1 MEYSQLKDT
10 LKSYMTEENIEIV
23 DKYYI
28 EATKIFE
35 NMTRLTKELYITH
48 PIRVAKILAD
58 LKMDAL
64 TIGCALIH
72 EGITL
77 EKITYEEIEEKFGE
91 ESAIIVNA
99 ISKLSHLKRTFKTND
114 TEKYRRIVVGLA
126 EDPISL
132 FIKLADRLDNL
143 KTIEVHDKEHIKEII
158 DETEKIFIPIAH
170 RLGIKTMKSELE
182 DLCLKNANPELYQNV
197 LDKINTDKE
206 SLEESLHK
214 MRDEIIKILNEHN
227 IKFEILYRVK
237 SVRGIYNKLKAGK
250 KWEQIYDLLGLRLLV
265 NKVEE
270 CYLIIGLIHGKYRP
284 IPKRFK
290 DYIANPKNNMYQ
302 SLHTTIFGV
311 DGRIFEIQIRTYEMN
326 EIAEHGVASHWSYKE
341 KTDGSK
347 VSELENTLATFRT
360 LIEVNDKEGN
370 TEFFKN
376 LSTNLQKEN
385 IYIFTPKGDII
396 ELPIESTP
404 IDFAYKINTEVGK
417 TCIGALVNGKL
428 VSLDYKL
435 QDGDIVDLKTQKG
448 KSPNKSW
455 LKFVKTDS
463 AKSRIKSYFYKKE
476 KEKTIET
483 GQYLLI
489 EEIKKQKLNEKEL
502 LSNDII
508 ETILKDLKLD
518 SIDELYIGISTL
530 KYTPNIIVNKLNDI
544 LNPKKDDT
552 IDKLLANT
560 DIIKNTE
567 NGKILI
573 AGYGDILTNL
583 ASCCN
588 PILGDEIV
596 GYITK
601 GNGVAIHRKDCK
613 NIDLNNERIINAEWN
628 ASVPDKFKA
637 LITINIDSSNDNLVS
652 VITLATKIDINITS
666 INNKG
671 TNKNEEIYELV
682 CKVKNLENLKKFMNE
697 LETLNFISKVSRW
710 QNESNITKK

>member
-1 MEYSQLKDT
+1 MEYSQLVEILRT
-10 LKSYMTEENIEIV
+10 YMTEENLELI
-23 DKYYI
+23 DKYYK
-28 EATKIFE
+28 EAEKIYE
-35 NMTRLTKELYITH
+35 GMTRLTGEAYIKH
-48 PIRVAKILAD
+48 AIRVAIILAN
-58 LKMDAL
+58 LKMDTT

-77 EKITYEEIEEKFGE
+77 EKVTYEEIEESFGTS
-91 ESAIIVNA
+91 SAIILNQ
-99 ISKLSHLKRTFKTND
+99 ISKLSHLKRTFKTDD
-114 TEKYRRIVVGLA
+114 TEKYRRIVVGLS
-126 EDPISL
+126 ENPISL

-143 KTIEVHDKEHIKEII
+143 RTIEQHDKEHALDII

-182 DLCLKNANPELYQNV
+182 DLCLKKANPELYQEV
-197 LDKINTDKE
+197 LDKINADNSALQE
-206 SLEESLHK
+206 SLLK
-214 MRDEIIKILNEHN
+214 MRDEIIELMNEHN

-265 NKVEE
+265 NKVED
-270 CYLIIGLIHGKYRP
+270 CYLCVGLIHSKYRP

-302 SLHTTIFGV
+302 SLHTTVFGV
-311 DGRIFEIQIRTYEMN
+311 DGRIFEVQIRTYEMN
-326 EIAEHGVASHWSYKE
+326 EVAEHGVASHWSYKE

-347 VSELENTLATFRT
+347 VSELENKLAAFRT
-360 LIEVNDKEGN
+360 LIEINDKEGN
-370 TEFFKN
+370 VDFFKN
-376 LSTNLQKEN
+376 LSSNLQKDE

-396 ELPIESTP
+396 ELPTDSTP
-404 IDFAYKINTEVGK
+404 IDFAYKIHSEVGN
-417 TCIGALVNGKL
+417 TCVGALVNGKL
-428 VSLDYKL
+428 VSLDYQLK
-435 QDGDIVDLKTQKG
+435 DGDIVDLKTQKG

-455 LKFVKTDS
+455 LKFVKTDG
-463 AKSRIKSYFYKKE
+463 AKSRIKAYFNKKD

-483 GQYLLI
+483 GKEILI
-489 EEIKKQKLNEKEL
+489 EEIKKQKMSEKDLLSSEIINELLNE
-502 LSNDII
+502 
-508 ETILKDLKLD
+508 LKLD
-518 SIDELYIGISTL
+518 NIEELYIGISTL
-530 KYTPNIIVNKLNDI
+530 KYTPNLIVNKLNDI

-560 DIIKNTE
+560 DIIKHTE

-601 GNGVAIHRKDCK
+601 GNGVAIHRKNCK
-613 NIDLNNERIINAEWN
+613 NIDLESERIIEAKWN
-628 ASVPDKFKA
+628 ETALDKFTTP
-637 LITINIDSSNDNLVS
+637 ITIYLDSSNDNLVS
-652 VITLATKIDINITS
+652 VLTSATKNDITVTS

-671 TNKNEEIYELV
+671 TKNNEEIYELI
-682 CKVKNLENLKKFMNE
+682 CKVKNLENLNKFMNE
-697 LETLNFISKVSRW
+697 LETLNFISKVER
-710 QNESNITKK
+710 